1 MFRDVEAVIFD
12 LDGSLVDSMWI
23 WRDIDIEYLG
33 RYGIVLPDELQSEIE
48 GMSFSETAC
57 YFKERFQ
64 IPDEIEKIKAD
75 WNEMAFDKYT
85 HQVPLKKGA
94 GSFFEGVQK
103 ERHPS
108 GHCDQQFQTACH
120 KRYTGSRYF

>member
-64 IPDEIEKIKAD
+64 IPDEIEKSK
-75 WNEMAFDKYT
+75 
-85 HQVPLKKGA
+85 
-94 GSFFEGVQK
+94 
-103 ERHPS
+103 
-108 GHCDQQFQTACH
+108 QTGM
-120 KRYTGSRYF
+120 KWLLINIPIRYL